1 MEMSTTRLP
10 PRVPSAA
17 ASSRRWRDRAL
28 LFGLVALV
36 LAGLA
41 GLAAATGWEET
52 LAAISRV
59 SIWQLGA
66 LLALSV
72 ANDVL
77 RSLRW
82 HLLARRL
89 GVPSPLSRNVL
100 HYLAGFAMTVTP
112 GRVGELVRMRW
123 LRRETGWSFDRTAP
137 LVLVDRAADLVA
149 TAVLLAI
156 ALAFSA
162 TGIAGALPVVILAL
176 LAAWITTR
184 PVLLRNAAGVGHRL
198 TRARLPRLFARVR
211 RAARSLAVFQ
221 SPGILALAGLIGVAG
236 WAAEGIAFHLLLI
249 WMGADIRLATSVA
262 IFAFATIAGGLTGA
276 PGGLGGAEAAMV
288 GLLTLEGVPLDIAVP
303 ATLVIRITTL
313 WFAIGIGLCL
323 FPLAERSKATS

>member
-1 MEMSTTRLP
+1 LLL
-10 PRVPSAA
+10 
-17 ASSRRWRDRAL
+17 AL
-28 LFGLVALV
+28 VGLV
-36 LAGLA
+36 LAGLL
-41 GLAAATGWEET
+41 GLAAATGWKET
-52 LAAISRV
+52 LAALSRLSAAHMLV
-59 SIWQLGA
+59 

-72 ANDVL
+72 INYLL
-77 RSLRW
+77 RSTRW
-82 HLLARRL
+82 HLLARKL
-89 GVPSPLSRNVL
+89 GLPTSYARNVL

-149 TAVLLAI
+149 TATLLAL
-156 ALAFSA
+156 ALAFST

-184 PVLLRNAAGVGHRL
+184 PALLRAAAGVGHRL
-198 TRARLPRLFARVR
+198 TARRLPRLFARVR
-211 RAARSLAVFQ
+211 RASRTLAVFR
-221 SPGILALAGLIGVAG
+221 SPGLLALAGLIGVVG
-236 WAAEGIAFHLLLI
+236 WAAEGLAFHLLLI

-288 GLLTLEGVPLDIAVP
+288 GLLTLDGVPLDVAIP

-323 FPLAERSKATS
+323 FPVAERTKATS